1 MKLHPQLG
9 SVLTL
14 VWVLVVFRKLIA
26 TVLIGTYILMFIG
39 YLLLALLQYIC
50 PLTEPLVASAGAGV
64 YSSENITT

>member
-26 TVLIGTYILMFIG
+26 TVLYILIFIG
-39 YLLLALLQYIC
+39 YLVLALLQYIC
-50 PLTEPLVASAGAGV
+50 SLTEPIFASAGAGV